1 MFFIIVT
8 SVMTFLGL
16 YVATRL
22 IWPLPLPLWL
32 RLLLSLVVLLLAC
45 KMTLLH
51 RFLPREQILD
61 VPDILL
67 ILLAWLHI
75 SVVLAAL
82 LTIVMDLL
90 GLIPLLFGYAVHAP
104 LARLAVAGVAGVLLA
119 GLSVYN
125 GLKPPQVVE
134 VDVPVRNLP
143 AELNGFRIGVLGD
156 VHLGPLFR
164 EPWARTVADLT
175 NEAAPD
181 LIVTVGDIVDG
192 RQEQMEDIV
201 APLADLRAPYGVY
214 GVVGNHEYYSG
225 LDAWRKHLPELGIR
239 LLYNEHATITKNGAT
254 LVLAGLPDRVT
265 LSRMLGEQPDLAKA
279 LKDSPQG
286 DKVIYILLDHQ
297 PSGANDYAQ
306 HGIHAQFSGHTHG
319 GVALPLQPLV
329 ARMNGG
335 FVSGLYDVSGMS
347 LLVTN
352 GAGMWGGMP
361 VRLGVPSQILIA
373 RLKPAAPAAEKK

>member
-1 MFFIIVT
+1 MFFFIVT

-16 YVATRL
+16 YVAARL
-22 IWPLPLPLWL
+22 IWPLPLSLWL
-32 RLLLSLVVLLLAC
+32 RLPLSLVVVLLAC

-61 VPDILL
+61 VPDMLL
-67 ILLAWLHI
+67 IALAWLHI

-82 LTIVMDLL
+82 LTMVMDLL

-104 LARLAVAGVAGVLLA
+104 IARLAVAGIAGMLLA
-119 GLSVYN
+119 GLGVYN

-134 VDVPVRNLP
+134 LDVPVRNLP
-143 AELNGFRIGVLGD
+143 AELDGFRIGVLGD

-164 EPWARTVADLT
+164 ESWARTVTELT

-181 LIVTVGDIVDG
+181 LIVTVGDMVDA
-192 RQEQMEDIV
+192 RWEQMEDIV
-201 APLADLRAPYGVY
+201 APLAEWQAPYGVY

-225 LDAWRKHLPELGIR
+225 LDDWRKRLPELGIR
-239 LLYNEHATITKNGAT
+239 LLYNEHATIAMDGAT

-286 DKVIYILLDHQ
+286 DKVVYILLDHQ
-297 PSGANDYAQ
+297 PSGASDYAQ
-306 HGIHAQFSGHTHG
+306 HGVHVQFSGHTHG
-319 GVALPLQPLV
+319 GVVLPLQALV

-335 FVSGLYDVSGMS
+335 FVSGLYDVAGMS
-347 LLVTN
+347 LVVTN

-361 VRLGVPSQILIA
+361 VRMGVPSQIVIA
-373 RLKPAAPAAEKK
+373 RLKPATAEAEKK